1 MGQRDAREE
10 SEELEKETGKRVE
23 VRSNGGSREDERR
36 GDVPL
41 ERRPWRALSSS
52 RAFTPPLAVVDRL
65 TIWTVRGVFFLA
77 AAGLGLQ
84 GALVYGPASASPF
97 WGVVL
102 GGAIG
107 LALIAV
113 EAVFARSPI
122 RTIAAITFGLLMGL
136 ILGALFQYVLRLVVQ
151 AVTPELAQVDRE
163 AREAFLSYL
172 NLITTSI
179 FCYFGVTLLLSTK
192 DEFKFVIPYVEFRKD
207 VRSRMPLILD
217 TSVFVDGRIQS
228 LLATSFLDQRIIVP
242 RFVLDELQKL
252 ADSS

>member
-1 MGQRDAREE
+1 
-10 SEELEKETGKRVE
+10 
-23 VRSNGGSREDERR
+23 
-36 GDVPL
+36 
-41 ERRPWRALSSS
+41 
-52 RAFTPPLAVVDRL
+52 
-65 TIWTVRGVFFLA
+65 
-77 AAGLGLQ
+77 
-84 GALVYGPASASPF
+84 LVYGPASASPF

-242 RFVLDELQKL
+242 RFVRDELQKL
-252 ADSS
+252 ADSSDRSVRERGRRGMEILHELEKSHPVDLLDAELEGEEGVDLALLRLARLQDGKIVTTDHN